1 MYGPVAQ
8 SHVSSVTSHHA
19 TMFTHEMVTKLTT
32 GFSHL
37 SPSRSTLS
45 HLLEVLHF
53 FQRFK
58 MLRTEVD
65 SPILLV
71 ERIVIIY
78 YCTIYYIKLY
88 VYIYIQYIIDT
99 LNNSS
104 HQQFSFKA

>member
-32 GFSHL
+32 GFAHL

-71 ERIVIIY
+71 ERIVYILLY
-78 YCTIYYIKLY
+78 YLLY
-88 VYIYIQYIIDT
+88 KNCIYIYIQYIIDT